1 MKRINLSLS
10 NILES
15 IMLNEDSNLKD
26 FRDNKDII
34 NYAID
39 NKLMISLNYDD
50 GKPISKKN
58 RNKVY
63 GNPKGFRRIIP
74 YCLGSRK
81 GRLALRAFHQY
92 KTNTKKGPFKWKF
105 FYLDRMSN
113 VRVYKNMQ
121 IPFIPELANPEGDAH
136 MDEIINIL
144 NLFQSPLE
152 REREKTQQ
160 IKNASPENATR
171 VLNKQGAIKS
181 KNINSLANLKTAKS
195 EKKPNYNFDQ
205 NAIIK
210 NLQDFENQNTGTNR
224 QKRWEDYTEAEKA
237 AKLAQAKRDEQE
249 LVKQA
254 EAPNPPTSN
263 SGPVNQNDMEG
274 YEQNM
279 NNNNKENR

>member
-1 MKRINLSLS
+1 MKRIDLSLS

-26 FRDNKDII
+26 FRNNKDII

-39 NKLMISLNYDD
+39 NQLMISLNYDD

-58 RNKVY
+58 RRKVY

-81 GRLALRAFHQY
+81 GRLALRAFHQW

-113 VRVYKNMQ
+113 VRVYKNMK

-136 MDEIINIL
+136 MDKIINMIGMQK
-144 NLFQSPLE
+144 FQSPLD
-152 REREKTQQ
+152 REKQTTQDL
-160 IKNASPENATR
+160 KNATSSE
-171 VLNKQGAIKS
+171 LNKQGAIKPTNKGGLKSLQNLRPIPS
-181 KNINSLANLKTAKS
+181 KTKKVQYNFQNTAK
-195 EKKPNYNFDQ
+195 
-205 NAIIK
+205 
-210 NLQDFENQNTGTNR
+210 NLEDFEKQNTPIAQR
-224 QKRWEDYTEAEKA
+224 KRWADYDKAERER
-237 AKLAQAKRDEQE
+237 QEQ
-249 LVKQA
+249 VKQA